1 MSDGIGERV
10 RALRTA
16 RAVGQTELAAA
27 VGVSKSYLSHIEA
40 GRRPVSQTLL
50 DRLAGAL
57 EVGVDQLESGTPAD
71 VNEDLHLKLSFAEMS
86 LRNGEWD
93 LALTEYAAIA
103 ERARDLPLQ
112 RYLDE
117 ATFGLARAQAAT
129 GELEQA
135 ILVYERLLE
144 QPRLSAAI
152 PREQLAVRLAMAYSE
167 CGDLGRAVDV
177 GEAAIAALD
186 TGDQQSDVSDR
197 VELISTLA
205 GCYLERGDLTR
216 AQMLIE
222 RALDQASQDG
232 APRARAAAA
241 WNAAVISQAR
251 HDSVGARRHAD
262 RAGALYA
269 EIDDT
274 RRRAMLRTV
283 SAHVQLRG
291 PDPDA
296 AEALVQVEQAIEEL
310 RQVGT
315 RLDLGYAYTEMAR
328 AHLLAGNLAAAAEA
342 GQEALR
348 DVANGDRL
356 QTGRVLLMLGR
367 IALADRDQEL
377 AVALYGQAADALA
390 DSGASRQSGTVWREL
405 GEAFIELG
413 RSEEAIEALRRASD
427 SAGAVYNPLRSHA
440 RVS

>member
-16 RAVGQTELAAA
+16 RGIGQTELAAA

-40 GRRPVSQTLL
+40 GRRPVSAALMAQI
-50 DRLAGAL
+50 AGAL
-57 EVGVDQLESGTPAD
+57 EVEVGQLESGTPAD
-71 VNEDLHLKLSFAEMS
+71 ANEDMQLRLSFAEMS

-93 LALTEYAAIA
+93 LALQEYATIQ
-103 ERARDLPLQ
+103 ERARELPLQ

-117 ATFGLARAQAAT
+117 ATWGLARAQAAN

-135 ILVYERLLE
+135 IVLYEGLLE
-144 QPRLSAAI
+144 QPQLSAAI
-152 PREQLAVRLAMAYSE
+152 PRELLAGKLAMAYSE

-177 GEAAIAALD
+177 GEAAIVAMDA
-186 TGDQQSDVSDR
+186 GDQPFDVSDQ
-197 VELISTLA
+197 VELISILA
-205 GCYLERGDLTR
+205 GCYLERGDLMR
-216 AQMLIE
+216 AQMLIQ
-222 RALDQASQDG
+222 RALDRASQDG

-251 HDSVGARRHAD
+251 HDSVGARRYAD

-291 PDPDA
+291 PEPDPAD
-296 AEALVQVEQAIEEL
+296 ALVQVEQAIEEL
-310 RQVGT
+310 RQAGS

-328 AHLLAGNLAAAAEA
+328 AHLLVGDLAAAAEA
-342 GQEALR
+342 GQQALR

-367 IALADRDQEL
+367 IAMADGDQEL
-377 AVALYGQAADALA
+377 AIALYGQAADALA

-427 SAGAVYNPLRSHA
+427 SAGAVYNPLRSNA

>member
-1 MSDGIGERV
+1 MAPPTMFLMVGLPGTGKTTV
-10 RALRTA
+10 A
-16 RAVGQTELAAA
+16 RR
-27 VGVSKSYLSHIEA
+27 IE
-40 GRRPVSQTLL
+40 V
-50 DRLAGAL
+50 
-57 EVGVDQLESGTPAD
+57 EQLESGTPAD
-71 VNEDLHLKLSFAEMS
+71 ANEDMQLRLSFAEMS

-93 LALTEYAAIA
+93 LALQEYAAIQQ
-103 ERARDLPLQ
+103 RARELPLQ

-117 ATFGLARAQAAT
+117 ATWGLARAQAAN

-135 ILVYERLLE
+135 IVLYEGLLD
-144 QPRLSAAI
+144 QPQLSAAI
-152 PREQLAVRLAMAYSE
+152 PRELLAGKLAMAYSE

-177 GEAAIAALD
+177 GEAAIAAID
-186 TGDQQSDVSDR
+186 AGDQPFDVSDQ
-197 VELISTLA
+197 VELISILA
-205 GCYLERGDLTR
+205 GCYLERGDLMR
-216 AQMLIE
+216 AQMLIQ
-222 RALDQASQDG
+222 RALDRASEDG

-241 WNAAVISQAR
+241 WNAAVIAQAR
-251 HDSVGARRHAD
+251 HDSVGARRYAD

-291 PDPDA
+291 PEPDA
-296 AEALVQVEQAIEEL
+296 ADALVQVEQAIEEL
-310 RQVGT
+310 RQAGS

-328 AHLLAGNLAAAAEA
+328 AHLLVGDLVAAAEA
-342 GQEALR
+342 GQQALR

-367 IALADRDQEL
+367 IAMADGDQEL
-377 AVALYGQAADALA
+377 AIALYGQAADALA

-427 SAGAVYNPLRSHA
+427 SAGAVYNPLRSSA

>member
-1 MSDGIGERV
+1 
-10 RALRTA
+10 LRTA
-16 RAVGQTELAAA
+16 RGIGQTELAAA

-40 GRRPVSQTLL
+40 GRRPVSASLL
-50 DRLAGAL
+50 HQIAGAL
-57 EVGVDQLESGTPAD
+57 EVEVEQLESGVPAD
-71 VNEDLHLKLSFAEMS
+71 ANEDMQLRLAFAEMS

-103 ERARDLPLQ
+103 ERARELPLH

-129 GELEQA
+129 GQLEQA
-135 ILVYERLLE
+135 ILVYEQLLE
-144 QPRLSAAI
+144 QPQLSPAI
-152 PREQLAVRLAMAYSE
+152 PRELVAGKLTMAYAE

-177 GEAAIAALD
+177 GEAAVAAMESSD
-186 TGDQQSDVSDR
+186 PPPDVSDQ
-197 VELISTLA
+197 VELVSTLA

-216 AQMLIE
+216 AQMLIQ
-222 RALDQASQDG
+222 RALDRATRDG

-269 EIDDT
+269 EIDDL
-274 RRRAMLRTV
+274 RRRAVLRTV

-291 PDPDA
+291 PEPDPADA
-296 AEALVQVEQAIEEL
+296 LAQVERAIEEL
-310 RQVGT
+310 SDVGT
-315 RLDLGYAYTEMAR
+315 RLDLGYARTEQAR
-328 AHLLAGNLAAAAEA
+328 AYLAAGDVAAAGEA
-342 GQEALR
+342 GRQALR
-348 DVANGDRL
+348 DLANGDRL

-367 IALADRDQEL
+367 VAMAEHDQDL
-377 AVALYGQAADALA
+377 AVALYRQAADALA
-390 DSGASRQSGTVWREL
+390 DLGATRQSGNVWREL
-405 GEAFIELG
+405 GEAYIDLG
-413 RSEEAIEALRRASD
+413 RQEEAIEALRRASD
-427 SAGAVYNPLRSHA
+427 AAGATYNPLRTNA